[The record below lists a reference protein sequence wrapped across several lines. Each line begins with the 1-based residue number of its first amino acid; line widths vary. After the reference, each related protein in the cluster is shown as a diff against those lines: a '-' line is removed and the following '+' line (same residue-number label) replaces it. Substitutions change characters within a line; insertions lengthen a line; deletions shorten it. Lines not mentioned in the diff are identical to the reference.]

1 MAEEFHLDLTGH
13 ELMRRA
19 LVAEAIDP
27 ADEAEAE
34 ADEAK
39 AWKLLYSDLDDS
51 QQALYDMLVE
61 RGVLPD
67 KIL

>member
-19 LVAEAIDP
+19 LAAEAIDS
-27 ADEAEAE
+27 AGEVETE
-34 ADEAK
+34 ADEAR
-39 AWKLLYSDLDDS
+39 AWRMLYSDLDDS
-51 QQALYDMLVE
+51 QQAIYDMLVE